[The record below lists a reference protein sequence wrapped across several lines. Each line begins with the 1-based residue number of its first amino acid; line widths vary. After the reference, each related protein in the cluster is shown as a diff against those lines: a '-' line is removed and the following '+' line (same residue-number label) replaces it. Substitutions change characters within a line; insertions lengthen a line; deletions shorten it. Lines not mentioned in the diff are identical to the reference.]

1 MIELPRRKFLTILT
15 GVIAAPAVIKADS
28 LMKVR
33 SIVQPEYLLEAASE
47 HWEYLTYQEVE
58 IGQYQ
63 TGILYNVTRT
73 ETIPSMI
80 LDAYNKAMIDSFR
93 QTKEIYS
100 AKRIYK

>member
-15 GVIAAPAVIKADS
+15 GVIAAPAVIKADN

-33 SIVQPEYLLEAASE
+33 SIVQPEYLLKSATE
-47 HWEYLTYQEVE
+47 HWEYLTYQEVI

-63 TGILYNVTRT
+63 NGILYNVTRT

-80 LDAYNKAMIDSFR
+80 LDAYNKAMIDSFQIGR
-93 QTKEIYS
+93 
-100 AKRIYK
+100 AHV